1 VRLVLAL
8 GVVLVTALSISGPA
22 DGDPNAYRAA
32 VAFWAM
38 KHEFLDTRS
47 GVYREATNTTQ
58 PAHAWPYSQALS
70 ATIEMTTVPHR
81 GRLYLEE
88 ARRRLH
94 GLRLYLRHDGAYR
107 AAEGSA
113 DVYYDDNEWIA
124 LELMHWWNL
133 HHERWALARSAR
145 VFEIVRR
152 AWDPDAT
159 HPCPGGIFWTNAAG
173 NDDRNTVTTATG
185 ALLAMRLYEATH
197 NRYYVR
203 WARRML
209 DWVEACMGGP
219 DGLLW
224 DHVGKGGVL
233 DQTHWSYNQGTA
245 IGANVLLYRLTNDGG
260 ALARARQL
268 ADASLAYFDRT
279 PGGREP
285 PYFLAIF
292 FRNLLDLAAVDHNPA
307 YRAAAQAYAD
317 AAWAR
322 SRLAGTDVFRFD
334 SGGPSLLEQ
343 AAMVQIYAALTA
355 AR

>member
-1 VRLVLAL
+1 VRPVLAL
-8 GVVLVTALSISGPA
+8 VAVLAAALSINAPA
-22 DGDPNAYRAA
+22 DGDANAYRAA

-38 KHEFLDTRS
+38 KHEFLDARS
-47 GVYREATNTTQ
+47 GVYREAAGTPQ

-70 ATIEMTTVPHR
+70 ATIAMTTVPHR
-81 GRLYLEE
+81 GRLYVAE
-88 ARRRLH
+88 AKRRLR
-94 GLRLYLRHDGAYR
+94 GLRFYLRHDGAYR
-107 AAEGSA
+107 AGQGSA

-124 LELMHWWNL
+124 LELLEWWSL

-145 VFEIVRR
+145 LFEIVSR

-159 HPCPGGIFWTNAAG
+159 HPCPGGVFWTDAPG

-197 NRYYVR
+197 NGYYVG
-203 WARRML
+203 WAKRML
-209 DWVEACMGGP
+209 SWVEACMRGP

-224 DHVGKGGVL
+224 DHLGKDGAL

-245 IGANVLLYRLTNDGG
+245 IGANVLLYRLTNDTG
-260 ALARARQL
+260 ALERARQL
-268 ADASLAYFDRT
+268 AGASLSYFDRT

-292 FRNLLDLAAVDHNPA
+292 FRNVLQLAAVDHDPA
-307 YRAAAQAYAD
+307 YRAAVEGYAD
-317 AAWAR
+317 AAWER

-334 SGGPSLLEQ
+334 SSGPSLLEQ
-343 AAMVQIYAALTA
+343 AAMVQIYAALTTG
-355 AR
+355 R